1 MSAIDPRKILVKF
14 KIVIISL
21 LLGKNR
27 HITKKEHFMDSLYKE
42 LKPQFGI
49 KDKLGYLFGDFG
61 NDFTFILSSSFL
73 LKFYTDVMGVAPWI
87 VGLVIT
93 FARFVDGFTDVTMGR
108 IADRAKTTR
117 NGKFKP
123 WIKRMAAPV
132 AISSFLIYQSAFA
145 NSAMWFKIAWLV
157 ITYILWGSIFYT
169 SINIPYGSMASSI
182 SPVPEDRQSLSTF
195 RTMGSTLAGVIVGAG
210 IPIFAYDKID
220 NNTVLNGARFTLIA
234 GVFSILAVI
243 CYMLC
248 FVLTTERVVSDTTA
262 RNQPSIGKMLKNA
275 FQNRALISIIVG
287 SVVMLLAQLTMQ
299 SMSNY
304 IYPNYYGNVTAQSV
318 STLAMMG
325 GMIIAAA
332 VAKPLAQR
340 FGKAEISAVSNL
352 LSTVICILLFAIRPQ
367 NVWIY
372 VLVNCVSWFGL
383 GVFAMVSW
391 ALITDVIDDAEIRNG
406 QREDGTIYALYS
418 FARKLGQALSAGLTG
433 ALLSAIG
440 YSDKTAFDEGVLRG
454 VYDISTLVPALGF
467 GLLALI
473 LWFWYPLHKRKV
485 EENVR
490 LLEIKHSMET

>member
-1 MSAIDPRKILVKF
+1 
-14 KIVIISL
+14 
-21 LLGKNR
+21 
-27 HITKKEHFMDSLYKE
+27 MDSLYRE
-42 LKPQFGI
+42 FKPPFSI
-49 KDKLGYLFGDFG
+49 KDKIGYLFGDFG

-73 LKFYTDVMGVAPWI
+73 LKFYTDVMGIAPWI
-87 VGLVIT
+87 VGLVMT

-108 IADRAKTTR
+108 IADRGR
-117 NGKFKP
+117 NTPSGKFKP

-145 NSAMWFKIAWLV
+145 GAATWFKITWLV
-157 ITYILWGSIFYT
+157 ITYVLWGSIFYT

-182 SPVPEDRQSLSTF
+182 SREPEDRQSLSTF

-210 IPIFAYDKID
+210 IPIFAYDKVGE
-220 NNTVLNGARFTLIA
+220 NTVLNGPRFTLIA
-234 GVFSILAVI
+234 GVFSILAVL
-243 CYMLC
+243 CYMVC
-248 FVLTTERVVSDTTA
+248 YVLTTERVVAERVERKQTSVGVML
-262 RNQPSIGKMLKNA
+262 RNALK
-275 FQNRALISIIVG
+275 NRALISIVVG

-325 GMIIAAA
+325 GMIVAAA
-332 VAKPLAQR
+332 VAKPLARR

-352 LSTVICILLFAIRPQ
+352 LSAIICILLFAIRPE
-367 NVWIY
+367 NVWIF
-372 VLVNCVSWFGL
+372 VLINCVSWFGL

-391 ALITDVIDDAEIRNG
+391 ALITDVIDDAELRNG

-433 ALLSAIG
+433 ALLSLVG
-440 YSDKTAFDEGVLRG
+440 YSDKTAFDKGVLEGVYG
-454 VYDISTLVPALGF
+454 IATLVPALGF

-485 EENVR
+485 EENVQW
-490 LLEIKHSMET
+490 LKLKHSG